1 VNIWDFDSEVGHGLA
16 AAALSLLRCLDL
28 GLVCSVVRVL
38 SISSSL
44 VHLFCL
50 FMNVVGAKKVFSPE
64 IFSSLHVSEIGGR
77 VAE

>member
-1 VNIWDFDSEVGHGLA
+1 MDWL
-16 AAALSLLRCLDL
+16 LLLCSLLRCLDL